1 MYVRMRERER
11 ESLVKVMI
19 NVGGNNIRNRD
30 GTSERSEILLKK
42 YMEPLVRAKEL
53 EKGLLLPRVGENEE
67 WWSRALGVYERVPM
81 LYESMNF
88 TYLDVWEDFV
98 ESFKL
103 YKRDGVHLMKK
114 ARRMEEGLSLAGKTF
129 CTE

>member
-1 MYVRMRERER
+1 
-11 ESLVKVMI
+11 MI

-67 WWSRALGVYERVPM
+67 WWSRALGVNERVPM